1 MTSRVLVLCVVAFA
15 ACKPAAPAVDP
26 AFEPAATTVKAH
38 VAKLARI
45 KQTVDATPPLTAD
58 TLALPGGRKASST
71 VLTVDQLTSLGSCF
85 PEAAIC
91 NEFWWR
97 LSSCERLAKLTPAE
111 ATAQFDA
118 VNEVKRCAGLRYVA
132 VARQR
137 AFTKPTVDTASR
149 TYRAGHL
156 SVELL
161 VFDLETAAPLG
172 GFIVDAKTPASL
184 EGMSAQTDIEK
195 YLQTLLGRI
204 VFDAMR
210 ARIDT

>member
-1 MTSRVLVLCVVAFA
+1 MTSRLFVLCVVALA
-15 ACKPAAPAVDP
+15 GCKPAAPAVDP
-26 AFEPAATTVKAH
+26 AFEPAAATVKTH
-38 VAKLARI
+38 VAQLSRI
-45 KQTVDATPPLTAD
+45 KQAVDAMPPLTAD

-71 VLTVDQLTSLGSCF
+71 LLTVDQLTSLGSCF
-85 PEAAIC
+85 PKAAIC
-91 NEFWWR
+91 DDFWWR
-97 LSSCERLAKLTPAE
+97 LSRCERLATLTPAE

-118 VNEVKRCAGLRYVA
+118 VNEMKRCAGLRYVA

-137 AFTKPTVDTASR
+137 AFTKPTVDKDSK

-195 YLQTLLGRI
+195 YLQTSLGRI